1 MGIYERDNLQ
11 LAEAINNAL
20 ARRQAAVDRHNA
32 RAEKIGD
39 SIKGLIGMG
48 SRFTESYGSD
58 ADSTSRG
65 AYVLTGDRSGIEAAL
80 AAKRQRETQEAILA
94 RQQAFQDEQRAKQ
107 QSWQSAEKALDRL
120 STEKMFDKQLRQRN
134 EEEELSWRK
143 DYTRAKDAF
152 LDAQRKY
159 TLGAATDR
167 DLKDAQSELIYQV
180 GRGSRNGYFDRTMGA
195 PSMPDFDIKALDE
208 RRYNVSKIMQML
220 NRQVGVTPESIRS
233 AASQFAG
240 NSDYNDVY
248 SMAMDKAA
256 ELENAKFDALLADVL
271 NSKNLKQFDAALK
284 DFEEKKPKAS
294 EFNADLLL
302 REEKAK
308 RALERRRLELTPK
321 KPIPWYT
328 DEKNQ

>member
-20 ARRQAAVDRHNA
+20 AHRQAAVDRHND

-48 SRFTESYGSD
+48 SRFAESYGSD
-58 ADSTSRG
+58 SDSTSRG

-80 AAKRQRETQEAILA
+80 AAKRQREAQDAMLA
-94 RQQAFQDEQRAKQ
+94 RQQAFQDEQRMKQ

-152 LDAQRKY
+152 VDVQKKY
-159 TLGAATDR
+159 ALGAATDR

-180 GRGSRNGYFDRTMGA
+180 GRGSRNGYFDRTIGA
-195 PSMPDFDIKALDE
+195 PSMPELDIKALDE

-248 SMAMDKAA
+248 SIAMDRAA
-256 ELENAKFDALLADVL
+256 ELENEKFDALLEDVL
-271 NSKNLKQFDAALK
+271 SSKDLKQFDAALK
-284 DFEEKKPKAS
+284 TFEEKKPQAS
-294 EFNADLLL
+294 EFNADLPL
-302 REEKAK
+302 REVKAK
-308 RALERRRLELTPK
+308 RAIERRRIELTPR
-321 KPIPWYT
+321 KPNPWYT
-328 DEKNQ
+328 DEKKQ

>member
-48 SRFTESYGSD
+48 SRFAESYGTD

-65 AYVLTGDRSGIEAAL
+65 TYVLTGDRTGIEAAL

-94 RQQAFQDEQRAKQ
+94 RQQAFQDEQRIKQ
-107 QSWQSAEKALDRL
+107 QDWQSAEKALDRL
-120 STEKMFDKQLRQRN
+120 STEKMFDKQLKQRN

-152 LDAQRKY
+152 LDAQKKY

-248 SMAMDKAA
+248 SMAMDRAA
-256 ELENAKFDALLADVL
+256 ELENDKFDALLEDVL
-271 NSKNLKQFDAALK
+271 SSKDLKQFDAALK
-284 DFEEKKPKAS
+284 TFEEKKPQAS
-294 EFNADLLL
+294 EFNDDLPL
-302 REEKAK
+302 REVKAK
-308 RALERRRLELTPK
+308 RAIERRRIELTPR
-321 KPIPWYT
+321 KPNPWYT
-328 DEKNQ
+328 DEKKQ